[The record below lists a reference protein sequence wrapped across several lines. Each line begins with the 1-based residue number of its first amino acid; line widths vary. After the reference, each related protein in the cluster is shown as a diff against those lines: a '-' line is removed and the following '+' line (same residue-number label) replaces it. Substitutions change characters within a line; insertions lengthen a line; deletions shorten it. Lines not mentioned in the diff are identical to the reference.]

1 MVFVVNSKMLLFF
14 NWKRANPTYLNSFL
28 CWNVYVLLKVHEIN
42 KTEKTQSIRT
52 NSFYEKYNLRFD

>member
-1 MVFVVNSKMLLFF
+1 MLLFF

-28 CWNVYVLLKVHEIN
+28 CWNVYFLLKVHEIN